1 MIKDKYLELISDDF
15 KQLSE
20 LALRQ
25 IYIAKQVLE
34 NKDNNLFVQVEENE
48 KAMDRLDLTI
58 RDKFVFAVLQFN
70 PKGEALRFIITH
82 YDIAKYLERVGDLL
96 LNIVHF
102 IEKSY
107 LELSEF
113 HKIKLQLA
121 TMLSDTETMLEIA
134 IVSYFNR
141 DSAAAYNIIE
151 MDDLIDNHFWNIEQ
165 MLQLT
170 FSDKLMNQK
179 EMINILNISHIAQN
193 LERVGDNA
201 TNIAESTIF
210 LEEGTDI
217 RHVQLKN

>member
-15 KQLSE
+15 KHLSE

-34 NKDNNLFVQVEENE
+34 NKDNNLFTQVEENE
-48 KAMDRLDLTI
+48 MAMDKLDLTI

-96 LNIVHF
+96 LNVVHF

-107 LELSEF
+107 LELPEF
-113 HKIKLQLA
+113 QEIKLQLA
-121 TMLSDTETMLEIA
+121 TMLADTETMLERAVI
-134 IVSYFNR
+134 SYFNR
-141 DSAAAYNIIE
+141 DSVAAYGIIK
-151 MDDLIDNHFWNIEQ
+151 MDDLIDSHFWNIERV
-165 MLQLT
+165 LQLA
-170 FSDKLMNQK
+170 FSDRLMSQK
-179 EMINILNISHIAQN
+179 EIINILNISHIAQN
-193 LERVGDNA
+193 LERIGDNA
-201 TNIAESTIF
+201 ANIAEAAIF

-217 RHVQLKN
+217 RHANN